1 MVESASTEYDEASFG
16 SIGDNGMTAYVIGR
30 IKVTDAEQYAEYIKR
45 SPAAIEKFG
54 GRFLARGGKTVTIEG
69 PEAEDRIVVLE
80 FDTLEQA
87 VACFHSPIYAEA
99 KQYRPGAAEMQLI
112 AVEGV

>member
-1 MVESASTEYDEASFG
+1 MS
-16 SIGDNGMTAYVIGR
+16 AYVIAR
-30 IKVTDAEQYAEYIKR
+30 VQVTDPEQYSEYTR
-45 SPAAIEKFG
+45 RTPAVIERFG

-69 PEAEDRIVVLE
+69 LEAAGRIVILE

-87 VACFHSPIYAEA
+87 VTCFRSAAYDEVR
-99 KQYRPGAAEMQLI
+99 QFRLGAAEMQLL